1 MPVGTLEHWK
11 KRFQKKLFFLNG
23 PALSPSP
30 LAIKRRTFF
39 PASLGKVLIKIQLFA
54 DISTNG
60 GWGGGGTNLS
70 TTHFWK
76 HFTWTAIFKIVFFF
90 SKIIGFTIFKTLIC
104 VQERAYFRTP
114 LYSIYISKEFKL
126 CINVWFWDKKFKI
139 TWNPSK
145 DIFLRVRTFCITPPA
160 IRLTMIP
167 ASWSPQKN
175 NKKIWPF
182 WFIEVGPTSSHFWS
196 LLSSWTN

>member
-60 GWGGGGTNLS
+60 GWGEEPTYPQL
-70 TTHFWK
+70 
-76 HFTWTAIFKIVFFF
+76 IFENISLEPQFSKLFFF
-90 SKIIGFTIFKTLIC
+90 LQNYRFYNIQNTYMCSRKSIFSDTVIL
-104 VQERAYFRTP
+104 
-114 LYSIYISKEFKL
+114 
-126 CINVWFWDKKFKI
+126 
-139 TWNPSK
+139 
-145 DIFLRVRTFCITPPA
+145 DIHIKRIQIVYKR
-160 IRLTMIP
+160 MIL
-167 ASWSPQKN
+167 
-175 NKKIWPF
+175 
-182 WFIEVGPTSSHFWS
+182 G
-196 LLSSWTN
+196 